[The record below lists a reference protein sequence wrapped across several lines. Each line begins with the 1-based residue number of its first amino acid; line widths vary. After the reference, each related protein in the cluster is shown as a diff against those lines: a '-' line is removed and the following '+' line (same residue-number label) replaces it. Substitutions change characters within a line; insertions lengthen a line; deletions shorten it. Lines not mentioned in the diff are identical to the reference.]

1 MSLIGTAL
9 RPLRGV
15 VGVIR
20 AVPDVIDAILVLPTV
35 SRQLEDV
42 RASTATLPEILEAIQ
57 VLKEDTVHLAV
68 MDHEIARMANCVAEV
83 EKNTAAVEQ
92 LAEIA
97 VPLQGAAMRVGR
109 FADRFPQ
116 RRFARQLAENGRHP
130 AD

>member
-1 MSLIGTAL
+1 MNRIGSAL
-9 RPLRGV
+9 RPLRAV

-20 AVPDVIDAILVLPTV
+20 AVPGVIDAILVLPSV

-42 RASTATLPEILEAIQ
+42 RNSTAALPDILEAIR
-57 VLKEDTVHLAV
+57 VLREDTVHLAA

-116 RRFARQLAENGRHP
+116 RRFAREVSDNGRHP
-130 AD
+130 AG

>member
-1 MSLIGTAL
+1 MNLLDSAK

-15 VGVIR
+15 VGVIL
-20 AVPDVIDAILVLPTV
+20 AVPAVIDAILVLPTM

-42 RASTATLPEILEAIQ
+42 RTSTATLPQMLVDIQ
-57 VLKEDTVHLAV
+57 RLKEDTIHLAA

-109 FADRFPQ
+109 FADRLPQ
-116 RRFARQLAENGRHP
+116 RRFVREASENGRP
-130 AD
+130 AG

>member
-1 MSLIGTAL
+1 MNLLDSAK

-15 VGVIR
+15 VGVIL
-20 AVPDVIDAILVLPTV
+20 AVPAVIDAILVLPSM

-42 RASTATLPEILEAIQ
+42 RTSTAVLPDMLDDIQ
-57 VLKEDTVHLAV
+57 RLKEDTIHLAA

-109 FADRFPQ
+109 FADRLPQ
-116 RRFARQLAENGRHP
+116 RRFVREASENGRP
-130 AD
+130 AG

>member
-1 MSLIGTAL
+1 MNLMNTAL

-15 VGVIR
+15 AGVIR
-20 AVPDVIDAILVLPTV
+20 AVPDVIDAILVLPSV
-35 SRQLEDV
+35 ARQLEDV
-42 RASTATLPEILEAIQ
+42 RTSTAALPDILEAIQ
-57 VLKEDTVHLAV
+57 VLKEDTVHLAA

-109 FADRFPQ
+109 FADRLPQ
-116 RRFARQLAENGRHP
+116 RRFAREVSENGRQP
-130 AD
+130 VD